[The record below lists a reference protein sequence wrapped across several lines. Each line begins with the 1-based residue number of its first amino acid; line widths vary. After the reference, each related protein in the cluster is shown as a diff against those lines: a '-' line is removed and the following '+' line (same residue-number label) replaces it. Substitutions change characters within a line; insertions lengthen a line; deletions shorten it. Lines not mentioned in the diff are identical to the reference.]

1 MHPLLIVMHF
11 FSFIQ
16 FSSKLPYEVVSLFIF
31 YKGVN
36 QNGVIS
42 ELFIENKSWDE
53 S

>member
-1 MHPLLIVMHF
+1 MHVFLNLSNFHQNCPMRF
-11 FSFIQ
+11 
-16 FSSKLPYEVVSLFIF
+16 VSLFIF

-42 ELFIENKSWDE
+42 ELFVENKSWDD